1 VSDTQPVSDVGA
13 VAQPGP
19 TIRLFVDLSDGISRT
34 YDVTRYVI
42 ESGVL
47 RLFAAPP
54 ERETSE
60 LGQVPTAEIE
70 VAAFA
75 VGGWLRVERDLTGG
89 HW

>member
-1 VSDTQPVSDVGA
+1 MTGSQ
-13 VAQPGP
+13 P

-42 ESGVL
+42 EAGVL

-54 ERETSE
+54 PVAEGTGPADVGPGSAD
-60 LGQVPTAEIE
+60 LPEIE

-75 VGGWLRVERDLTGG
+75 VGGWLRVERDLSGA